1 MRLAF
6 FLFALLCST
15 LPAHAAKTIL
25 VMGDSLSAGYG
36 IRPEQAWPA
45 LLGQRLSDK
54 RLDYSVAN
62 LSISGETTAGGRSR
76 LDAALKNHKPAIVVI
91 ALGANDGLR
100 GLALAQMRDNLNAM
114 IDMARSSGA
123 RVALAGMRLHELDL
137 ASGPRTLSRLEGDGL
152 APDDFVVY
160 SMPSSYFSRDP
171 IASIGTGVALHRMYY
186 NQRNRE
192 VPFYKTFLTYHPDF
206 AGTPFWYD
214 NHSAAHIEGGDV
226 LNINETTLAV
236 GISEEEKPLRLHFA
250 LGPEL

>member
-25 VMGDSLSAGYG
+25 AMGDSLSAGYG

-123 RVALAGMRLHELDL
+123 RVALAGMRLPSNYGSY
-137 ASGPRTLSRLEGDGL
+137 ASDFQRSFVDIAKTKKTPLVEFLLEPVAAQQRYFQADNLHPVAEAQPMLLETVWQGL
-152 APDDFVVY
+152 AP
-160 SMPSSYFSRDP
+160 
-171 IASIGTGVALHRMYY
+171 LL
-186 NQRNRE
+186 
-192 VPFYKTFLTYHPDF
+192 K
-206 AGTPFWYD
+206 
-214 NHSAAHIEGGDV
+214 
-226 LNINETTLAV
+226 
-236 GISEEEKPLRLHFA
+236 
-250 LGPEL
+250 